1 MCLDI
6 YLSRSSWKR
15 WVGPTMLRMLR
26 IIIRVSASGKIIYLL
41 TCVCCWLI
49 KVHKMSEKMAWLFCL
64 LPSGSCCC
72 RHSIHWCLEGRHCSC
87 WPQTHRALCVC
98 ARPLVY
104 YLFNNKSVGII
115 SLDALETD
123 IHFFCVHCTD
133 GRTFAARDQ
142 TRSGR
147 RPPITHWNEGGSLVC
162 NSL

>member
-115 SLDALETD
+115 LVWMLLKRIFIFSVYTAQTDERFQHATRPGAAADRQLHIEMKGLISL
-123 IHFFCVHCTD
+123 
-133 GRTFAARDQ
+133 Q
-142 TRSGR
+142 
-147 RPPITHWNEGGSLVC
+147 
-162 NSL
+162 